1 MNKDSLRMGIDIYSH
16 GAGVFIMYEFIHIVK
31 ENVLY
36 VARLVSLWER
46 CGVEPG
52 RDEGAAV

>member
-1 MNKDSLRMGIDIYSH
+1 MGIDIYSH

-36 VARLVSLWER
+36 VARLVSLWQR